1 MDEVEKQKKR
11 LFCDSRILL
20 KLKEKFYKIVIK
32 LDMLYGTKCWVVMKQ
47 CIRKISIFEMRWLK
61 WISGNRGFEMKKSTK
76 R

>member
-1 MDEVEKQKKR
+1 MKRRNKKR

-20 KLKEKFYKIVIK
+20 KLKEEFYKIAVK
-32 LDMLYGTKCWVVMKQ
+32 LDMLYGAKWWVVRKQ
-47 CIRKISIFEMRWLK
+47 CIHKISITQMRWLK